1 MVPILRQA
9 FEVQMPDASFYLWLK
24 VPGGDDLAF
33 AQKLW
38 REAAIQVLPGR
49 FLGRDT
55 PEGNAGEGYVRIAL
69 VAGVAECVA
78 AAETMVAL
86 FR

>member
-1 MVPILRQA
+1 M
-9 FEVQMPDASFYLWLK
+9 
-24 VPGGDDLAF
+24 
-33 AQKLW
+33 
-38 REAAIQVLPGR
+38 LPGR

-78 AAETMVAL
+78 AAETMVTL